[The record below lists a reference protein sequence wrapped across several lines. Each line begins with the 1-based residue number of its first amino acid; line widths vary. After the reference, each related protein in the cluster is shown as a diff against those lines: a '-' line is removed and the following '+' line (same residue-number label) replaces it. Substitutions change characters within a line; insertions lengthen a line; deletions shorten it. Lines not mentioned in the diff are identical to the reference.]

1 MYIDSH
7 AHLYFDRFD
16 DDRDELI
23 ENLLNDEKIDNIINV
38 ATDLESCEKCIA
50 LSEKYKELYATSGFH
65 PNALDLLKSIKELDI
80 IKEFLKHEKVIA
92 VGEIGL
98 DYYWDIVDKEKQK
111 KYFIRQLEIALE
123 ENYPVII
130 HNREADEDIFNIIK
144 EVSNRYQGVFHCYAG
159 SIDMAFKLIDMGF
172 HISFTGNITYKKND
186 RREVIKELPLNKIL
200 LETDSPFLTP
210 VPFRGKRNDSGK
222 LKYIANEIALIKDI
236 SVEEVARVTSKNTK
250 KLFSF

>member
-7 AHLYFDRFD
+7 AHLYFDKFD
-16 DDRDELI
+16 EDRDEVI
-23 ENLLNDEKIDNIINV
+23 ENLLINEGIDNIINV

-50 LSEKYKELYATSGFH
+50 LAEKYEQLYATSGFH
-65 PNALDLLKSIKELDI
+65 PNDLDTLNNIKDLNI
-80 IKEFLKHEKVIA
+80 IQEFLKHEKVIA

-98 DYYWDIVDKEKQK
+98 DYYWDKVDKSKQK
-111 KYFIRQLEIALE
+111 EFFIRQLEIALE

-130 HNREADEDIFNIIK
+130 HNREADDDIFNIVK
-144 EVSNRYQGVFHCYAG
+144 EVSNKYEGVFHCYAG
-159 SIDMAFKLIDMGF
+159 STEMAYKLIEMGF

-186 RREVIKELPLNKIL
+186 RKEVIKELPIEKIL

-222 LKYIANEIALIKDI
+222 LKYIAEEIAVIKNMPIKD
-236 SVEEVARVTSKNTK
+236 VAKITSENTK
-250 KLFSF
+250 KLFRF